1 MSGKHG
7 ALGGAASIWNV
18 AEAAGALLL
27 YVGVAAAAASRGG
40 GGTISG
46 RSNPLEDLD
55 FLGDFAGGI
64 LEELPALI
72 LAVALIALCVWLLRR
87 AWALIP
93 RRGAEVVR

>member
-1 MSGKHG
+1 MSG
-7 ALGGAASIWNV
+7 WYN
-18 AEAAGALLL
+18 
-27 YVGVAAAAASRGG
+27 R
-40 GGTISG
+40 
-46 RSNPLEDLD
+46 LEDLD

-72 LAVALIALCVWLLRR
+72 LVAALIVLCVWLLRR